1 MFFNYSMAKVLF
13 LFEIRKNICIFVA
26 KLKEY
31 EEIIYIFNV
40 FRQYFTCTGSQYT

>member
-1 MFFNYSMAKVLF
+1 MNCTAKVTF
-13 LFEIRKNICIFVA
+13 LFEIRKIIRIFVA